1 MIEKSSIENAHSRIK
16 NHIRETPI
24 VRLSGADFGLDP
36 FPIVLKLEQLQHAG
50 SFKSRGAFTN
60 LLSREIPEA
69 GVVAASGGN
78 HGAAVALAAKR
89 LGVHAK
95 IFVPE
100 VSSPAKISRIRDYG
114 ADLVVIGEHYGIAL
128 AEAEKYREQTGA
140 LGVHAFDDDYTMRG
154 QGTLALELQKQ
165 APEVTTVLVAVGGGG
180 LIAGIASWFAGTNV
194 KVIGVE
200 PEHAPTLTK
209 ALEAGEPVDAETGS
223 IANDSLAPRRIG
235 ERVFPI
241 VRKYVERVLL
251 VTDEEI
257 RRSQEML
264 WAGARVVVEPGGA
277 AAFGALLAGK
287 YVPAK
292 DERIAVVLSGGN
304 TTAVQFR

>member
-1 MIEKSSIENAHSRIK
+1 MIEKSSIETAYARIQ

-24 VRLSGADFGLDP
+24 LRLDGADFGLDP
-36 FPIVLKLEQLQHAG
+36 FPLVLKLEQLQHAG

-60 LLSREIPEA
+60 LLSREIPQA

-89 LGVHAK
+89 LGVPAK

-100 VSSPAKISRIRDYG
+100 VSSAAKVARIREYG

-128 AEAEKYREQTGA
+128 AESEKYRDESGA
-140 LGVHAFDDDYTMRG
+140 LAVHAFDDDYTMCG

-165 APEVTTVLVAVGGGG
+165 APEITTVLAAVGGGG

-223 IANDSLAPRRIG
+223 IANDSLAPKRIG
-235 ERVFPI
+235 ARVLPI
-241 VRKYVERVLL
+241 LQQHLDRVLL

-257 RRSQEML
+257 RRSQEAL
-264 WAGARVVVEPGGA
+264 WSGARVVVEPGGA
-277 AAFGALLAGK
+277 AAFASLLARK

-292 DERIAVVLSGGN
+292 GERVAVVLSGGN
-304 TTAVQFR
+304 TNAVQFR

>member
-1 MIEKSSIENAHSRIK
+1 MIEKSSIESAHSRIK
-16 NHIRETPI
+16 DHIRETPI
-24 VRLSGADFGLDP
+24 LRVSGADFGLDP
-36 FPIVLKLEQLQHAG
+36 FPIVLKLEYLQHGGA
-50 SFKSRGAFTN
+50 FKARGAFTN
-60 LLSREIPEA
+60 LLSREIPAA

-89 LGVHAK
+89 VGVRAK

-100 VSSPAKISRIRDYG
+100 VCSPAKLARIREYG
-114 ADLVVIGEHYGIAL
+114 GDLVVVGEHYGIAL
-128 AEAEKYREQTGA
+128 AESEKYSEETGA
-140 LGVHAFDDDYTMRG
+140 LAVHAFDEDYTMRG
-154 QGTLALELQKQ
+154 AGTVALELEKQ
-165 APEVTTVLVAVGGGG
+165 APDITTVLAAVGGGG
-180 LIAGIASWFAGTNV
+180 LLAGIASWFAGTNV

-235 ERVFPI
+235 TRVFPI
-241 VRKYVERVLL
+241 VRQYVDRVLL

-264 WAGARVVVEPGGA
+264 WAGARIVVEPGGA

-287 YVPAK
+287 YVPSK

-304 TTAVQFR
+304 TNAVQFR

>member
-1 MIEKSSIENAHSRIK
+1 VIEKSSISSAHARIK
-16 NHIRETPI
+16 NYIRETPI
-24 VRLSGADFGLDP
+24 LRVNGGDFGLDP
-36 FPIVLKLEQLQHAG
+36 FPIVLKLEQLQHGG
-50 SFKSRGAFTN
+50 SFKARGAFTN
-60 LLSREIPEA
+60 LLSREIPAA

-89 LGVHAK
+89 LGVPAK

-100 VSSPAKISRIRDYG
+100 VSSPAKIARIREYG

-128 AEAEKYREQTGA
+128 AESEKYRDQTGA
-140 LGVHAFDDDYTMRG
+140 LAIHAFDDDYTMRG
-154 QGTLALELQKQ
+154 TGTVALELEKQ
-165 APEVTTVLVAVGGGG
+165 APEITTVLAAVGGGG

-223 IANDSLAPRRIG
+223 IANDSLAPLRIG

-241 VRKYVERVLL
+241 AKKYVDRVLL
-251 VTDEEI
+251 VSDEEI

-264 WAGARVVVEPGGA
+264 WSGARVVVEPGGA
-277 AAFGALLAGK
+277 AAFGAVLAGK
-287 YVPAK
+287 YVPASG
-292 DERIAVVLSGGN
+292 ERIAVVLSGGN
-304 TTAVQFR
+304 TTTVQFR

>member
-1 MIEKSSIENAHSRIK
+1 MIEKSSIESAYGRIH
-16 NHIRETPI
+16 NYIRETPV
-24 VRLSGADFGLDP
+24 VRLDGADFGLDS
-36 FPIVLKLEQLQHAG
+36 FPLVLKLEQLQHAG
-50 SFKSRGAFTN
+50 SFKARGAFTN
-60 LLSREIPEA
+60 LLSREIPQA

-89 LGVHAK
+89 LGVPAK

-100 VSSPAKISRIRDYG
+100 VSSAAKVARIREYG
-114 ADLVVIGEHYGIAL
+114 ADLVIIGEHYGIAL
-128 AEAEKYREQTGA
+128 AESEKYRDESGA
-140 LGVHAFDDDYTMRG
+140 LAIHAFDDDYTMRG
-154 QGTLALELQKQ
+154 QATLALELQKQ
-165 APEVTTVLVAVGGGG
+165 APEITTVLAAVGGGG

-223 IANDSLAPRRIG
+223 IANDSLAPKRIG
-235 ERVFPI
+235 ARVLPI
-241 VRKYVERVLL
+241 LQKHLDRVLL

-257 RRSQEML
+257 RRSQEAL
-264 WAGARVVVEPGGA
+264 WSVARVVVEPGGA
-277 AAFGALLAGK
+277 AAFASLLARK

-292 DERIAVVLSGGN
+292 GERVAVVLSGGN
-304 TTAVQFR
+304 TNAVQFR

>member
-1 MIEKSSIENAHSRIK
+1 MIEKSSIQSAHARIAPY
-16 NHIRETPI
+16 IRETPI
-24 VRLSGADFGLDP
+24 LRLSGADFGLDP
-36 FPIVLKLEQLQHAG
+36 FPLVLKLEQLQHAG
-50 SFKSRGAFTN
+50 SFKARGAFTN
-60 LLSREIPEA
+60 LLSREIPKV

-89 LGVHAK
+89 LGVPAK

-100 VSSPAKISRIRDYG
+100 VSSAAKVARIREYG

-128 AEAEKYREQTGA
+128 AESEKYRDESGA
-140 LGVHAFDDDYTMRG
+140 LAIHAFDDDYTMRG

-165 APEVTTVLVAVGGGG
+165 APEITTVLAAVGGGG

-200 PEHAPTLTK
+200 PDHAPTLTK

-223 IANDSLAPRRIG
+223 IANDSLAPKRIG
-235 ERVFPI
+235 ARVLPI
-241 VRKYVERVLL
+241 LQKHLDRVLL

-257 RRSQEML
+257 RRSQEAL
-264 WAGARVVVEPGGA
+264 WSVARVVVEPGGA
-277 AAFGALLAGK
+277 AAFSSLLARK

-292 DERIAVVLSGGN
+292 GERVAVVLSGGN
-304 TTAVQFR
+304 TNAVQFR

>member
-1 MIEKSSIENAHSRIK
+1 MIEKSSIENAYVRIH
-16 NHIRETPI
+16 NYIRETPI
-24 VRLSGADFGLDP
+24 LRLDGADFGLDS
-36 FPIVLKLEQLQHAG
+36 FPLVLKLEQLQHAG
-50 SFKSRGAFTN
+50 SFKARGAFTN
-60 LLSREIPEA
+60 LLSREIPQA

-89 LGVHAK
+89 LGVPAK

-100 VSSPAKISRIRDYG
+100 VSSAAKVARIREYG
-114 ADLVVIGEHYGIAL
+114 ADLVIIGEHYGIAL
-128 AEAEKYREQTGA
+128 AESEKYRDESGA
-140 LGVHAFDDDYTMRG
+140 LAVHAFDDDYTMRG

-165 APEVTTVLVAVGGGG
+165 APEITTVLAAVGGGG
-180 LIAGIASWFAGTNV
+180 LIAGIASWFEGTNV

-223 IANDSLAPRRIG
+223 IANDSLAPKRIG
-235 ERVFPI
+235 ARVLPI
-241 VRKYVERVLL
+241 LQQHLDRVLL

-257 RRSQEML
+257 RRSQEAL
-264 WAGARVVVEPGGA
+264 WSVARVVVEPGGA
-277 AAFGALLAGK
+277 AAFASLLARK

-292 DERIAVVLSGGN
+292 GERVAVVLSGGN
-304 TTAVQFR
+304 TNAVQFR

>member
-1 MIEKSSIENAHSRIK
+1 MIEKSSIENAHARIASY
-16 NHIRETPI
+16 IRETPI
-24 VRLSGADFGLDP
+24 VRLDGADFGLDS
-36 FPIVLKLEQLQHAG
+36 FPLVLKLEQLQHAG
-50 SFKSRGAFTN
+50 SFKARGAFTN
-60 LLSREIPEA
+60 LLSREIPRA

-89 LGVHAK
+89 LGVPAK

-100 VSSPAKISRIRDYG
+100 VSSAAKVARIREYG
-114 ADLVVIGEHYGIAL
+114 ADLVIIGEHYGIAL
-128 AEAEKYREQTGA
+128 AESEKYRDESGA
-140 LGVHAFDDDYTMRG
+140 LAVHAFDDDYTMRG

-165 APEVTTVLVAVGGGG
+165 APEITTVLAAVGGGG

-223 IANDSLAPRRIG
+223 IANDSLAPKRIG
-235 ERVFPI
+235 ARVLPI
-241 VRKYVERVLL
+241 LQKHLDHVLL

-257 RRSQEML
+257 RRSQEAL
-264 WAGARVVVEPGGA
+264 WSVARVVVEPGGA
-277 AAFGALLAGK
+277 AAFASLLARK

-292 DERIAVVLSGGN
+292 GERVAVVLSGGN
-304 TTAVQFR
+304 TNAVQFR

>member
-1 MIEKSSIENAHSRIK
+1 MIEKSSIENAWSRIRS
-16 NHIRETPI
+16 HIRETPV
-24 VRLSGADFGLDP
+24 VRVSGADFGLEP
-36 FPIVLKLEQLQHAG
+36 FPIVLKLEYLQHGG
-50 SFKSRGAFTN
+50 SFKARGAFTN
-60 LLSREIPEA
+60 LLSREIPAA

-78 HGAAVALAAKR
+78 HGAAVAMAAKR
-89 LGVHAK
+89 LGVAAK

-100 VSSPAKISRIRDYG
+100 VCSPAKLARIREYG
-114 ADLVVIGEHYGIAL
+114 GDLVVVGEHYGIAL
-128 AEAEKYREQTGA
+128 EESEKYSEQTGA
-140 LGVHAFDDDYTMRG
+140 LRVHAFDDDYTMRG
-154 QGTLALELQKQ
+154 AATVALELEKQ
-165 APEVTTVLVAVGGGG
+165 APDITTVLAAVGGGG

-292 DERIAVVLSGGN
+292 DERVAVVLSGGN